1 MKNGGNEGSN
11 RMNLKNEILE
21 ILEND
26 AKVTNEEIAGM
37 LHIEVAQVAQI
48 IEELEEDK
56 TIVKYV
62 AVINKEN
69 LDEEVSAE
77 ALIEVKVTPERD
89 LGYNEIA
96 RRIYKFQEVKA
107 VYLMSGRYDLSVR
120 VRSTSMKKI
129 SQFVWEK
136 LAVLKGVR
144 GTSTTFIMRK
154 YKENGVIL
162 VQDEDDKRL
171 MVTP

>member
-1 MKNGGNEGSN
+1 
-11 RMNLKNEILE
+11 MNLKNEILE

>member
-1 MKNGGNEGSN
+1 M
-11 RMNLKNEILE
+11 
-21 ILEND
+21 
-26 AKVTNEEIAGM
+26 
-37 LHIEVAQVAQI
+37 
-48 IEELEEDK
+48 
-56 TIVKYV
+56 
-62 AVINKEN
+62 
-69 LDEEVSAE
+69 DEEVSAE

>member
-1 MKNGGNEGSN
+1 
-11 RMNLKNEILE
+11 MNLKNEILE

-37 LHIEVAQVAQI
+37 LNIEVQQVAQI
-48 IEELEEDK
+48 IGELEADN

-62 AVINKEN
+62 AVLNKEN

-96 RRIYKFQEVKA
+96 KRIYKFQEVKA

-162 VQDEDDKRL
+162 VEDENDKRL
-171 MVTP
+171 VVSP